1 MGEHA
6 AAGLVSLADRHDFRL
21 PEIALVSELL
31 MEIEDLDTMTT
42 LTDNEL
48 REIVLQNKLPEEH
61 IERHHMLRVLQSNGI
76 GLIDVQR
83 ADDRLIAVGDGQHDV
98 QTKRLTRLVGWCSW
112 FVRPSRPDCAAFSRL
127 PLMHSTAPCCTGVKS
142 SACTLKYSTTL
153 SVGRFTFA

>member
-6 AAGLVSLADRHDFRL
+6 AAGLVSLADRHDFRP

-76 GLIDVQR
+76 GLINVLVQR
-83 ADDRLIAVGDGQHDV
+83 ADDRLIAQCW
-98 QTKRLTRLVGWCSW
+98 RW
-112 FVRPSRPDCAAFSRL
+112 A
-127 PLMHSTAPCCTGVKS
+127 APCADEKADTARRMVLLVR
-142 SACTLKYSTTL
+142 APVAPRLL
-153 SVGRFTFA
+153 SLYATAANA